1 MNAPAAASKPAEKG
15 KAAAP
20 LLLLLKTSEVV
31 AAPSE
36 LPEAEPALA
45 APAFVLFIQ
54 TRFYVRGS
62 VSRKGPDRVRTQ
74 Q

>member
-20 LLLLLKTSEVV
+20 LLLLLKTSPVV

-36 LPEAEPALA
+36 LPEAEPA
-45 APAFVLFIQ
+45 PAVVLII
-54 TRFYVRGS
+54 FYVRGS
-62 VSRKGPDRVRTQ
+62 VSRKGRDRVRTQ
-74 Q
+74 KCR